1 MRERVRPAGAAVT
14 RVRFLGPDTDAYVAS
29 VERHAREFEERSGI
43 ELEVRIVPSDLYF
56 SNRIEHLLD
65 GDGAADV
72 FMSGPVLL
80 WEHVGSGF
88 VQPLDDLLERASDT
102 YDPDD
107 FVAPLVRCNRWSG
120 RFGDPLGEGPLLEI
134 PVNCESYNLAFV
146 PEVLDRAGVEVPGT
160 WEQYFATARRVVERT
175 NGQVR
180 GFAQRGTGAW
190 HTMYTG
196 FATQL
201 WSYGARDFVDG
212 RCAIASPE
220 SVRATTDFLAAL
232 GDAGPTDWPDQ
243 RWYELAMDFGRGRYG
258 LIVDSDHYV
267 AFFEDP
273 STSELAGDIGYALP
287 PVGPT
292 GERRPNL
299 WTWSVV
305 MNSRARDRDAAWRF
319 VEWATGGEFLHRSTF
334 EGNMN
339 PTRRSIWDDERFRA
353 HTASWGAFHDVARTL
368 IEHEAAVLVT
378 PAPNYIAIATRWVEA
393 LLDAFAGRAAVEDAL
408 VAAAA
413 DIDALT

>member
-1 MRERVRPAGAAVT
+1 VT

-102 YDPDD
+102 YDADD

-175 NGQVR
+175 NGEVR

-201 WSYGARDFVDG
+201 WSYGACDFVDG

-232 GDAGPTDWPDQ
+232 RDAGPTGWPDQ

-267 AFFEDP
+267 AFFEDA
-273 STSELAGDIGYALP
+273 STSELAGAIGYAPP

-378 PAPNYIAIATRWVEA
+378 PARNYIAIATRWVEA
-393 LLDAFAGRAAVEDAL
+393 LLDAFGGRATVDDAL

-413 DIDALT
+413 DIDAMT

>member
-1 MRERVRPAGAAVT
+1 M

-29 VERHAREFEERSGI
+29 VDRHASEFVERTGI
-43 ELEVRIVPSDLYF
+43 ELDVRIVPSDLYF

-65 GDGAADV
+65 GDDAADV

-80 WEHVGSGF
+80 WEHLASGF
-88 VQPLDDLLERASDT
+88 VQPLDELLDGASDT
-102 YDPDD
+102 YEAAD
-107 FVAPLVRCNRWSG
+107 FIESLLHCNRWSG
-120 RFGDPLGEGPLLEI
+120 RFGDPLGAGPLLEI
-134 PVNCESYNLAFV
+134 PVNCESYNLAYV
-146 PEVLDRAGVEVPGT
+146 PEVLDRAGVDVPGT

-175 NGQVR
+175 NGEVR

-201 WSYGARDFVDG
+201 WSYGGCDFEDG
-212 RCAIASPE
+212 RCAIASPA
-220 SVRATTDFLAAL
+220 SVRATEDLLAAL
-232 GDAGPTDWPDQ
+232 HDAGPTDWPEQ
-243 RWYELAMDFGRGRYG
+243 RWYELAMDFGQGRYG

-267 AFFEDP
+267 AYFEDP
-273 STSELAGDIGYALP
+273 AVSPLAGRISYALP

-305 MNSRARDRDAAWRF
+305 MNTRARDVDSAWRF
-319 VEWATGGEFLHRSTF
+319 MEWATGTPFLLRSAF

-339 PTRRSIWDDERFRA
+339 PTRRSIWDDERFQA
-353 HTASWGAFHDVARTL
+353 HTSPWGAFHDVARTL
-368 IEHEAAVLVT
+368 IERDASVLVT
-378 PAPNYIAIATRWVEA
+378 PAANYIGIAARWVEA
-393 LLDAFAGRAAVEDAL
+393 LLIAYVGRADVAEAL
-408 VAAAA
+408 TAAAA
-413 DIDALT
+413 DIDALL

>member
-1 MRERVRPAGAAVT
+1 
-14 RVRFLGPDTDAYVAS
+14 
-29 VERHAREFEERSGI
+29 
-43 ELEVRIVPSDLYF
+43 
-56 SNRIEHLLD
+56 
-65 GDGAADV
+65 
-72 FMSGPVLL
+72 MSGPVLL
-80 WEHVGSGF
+80 WEHLASGF
-88 VQPLDDLLERASDT
+88 VQSLDDLLERSSGT
-102 YDPDD
+102 YDADD
-107 FVAPLVRCNRWSG
+107 FFEPLLRCNRWTG
-120 RFGDPLGEGPLLEI
+120 RFGDPLGDGPLLEI
-134 PVNCESYNLAFV
+134 PVNCESYNLAYV
-146 PEVLDRAGVEVPGT
+146 PEVLDRAGVDVPGT

-175 NGQVR
+175 NGDVR
-180 GFAQRGTGAW
+180 GFAQRGTRAW

-212 RCAIASPE
+212 RCALASPE

-232 GDAGPTDWPDQ
+232 GEAGPTDWPDQ

-273 STSELAGDIGYALP
+273 ATSDLAGGIGYALP

-305 MNSRARDRDAAWRF
+305 MNSRARDRETAWRF
-319 VEWATGGEFLHRSTF
+319 VEWATGAEFLHRSTF

-353 HTASWGAFHDVARTL
+353 HTAPWGAFHDVARTL

-378 PAPNYIAIATRWVEA
+378 PAPNYIEIATRWVEA
-393 LLDAFAGRAAVEDAL
+393 LLDAFAGRADVEEAL

>member
-1 MRERVRPAGAAVT
+1 VT

-29 VERHAREFEERSGI
+29 VERHVPEFEERTGI
-43 ELEVRIVPSDLYF
+43 ELDVRIVPSDLYF

-65 GDGAADV
+65 GDDAADV

-80 WEHVGSGF
+80 WEHLASGF
-88 VQPLDDLLERASDT
+88 VEPLDDSLERASDA
-102 YDPDD
+102 YHADD
-107 FVAPLVRCNRWSG
+107 FLEPLVRSNRWTG

-134 PVNCESYNLAFV
+134 PVNCESYNLAYV

-175 NGQVR
+175 NGEVR

-201 WSYGARDFVDG
+201 WSYGASDFVDG

-232 GDAGPTDWPDQ
+232 RDAGPTEWPDQ

-273 STSELAGDIGYALP
+273 STSELAGGIGYAPP

-319 VEWATGGEFLHRSTF
+319 VEWATGAEFLHRSTF

-353 HTASWGAFHDVARTL
+353 HTVSWGAFHDVARTL

-378 PAPNYIAIATRWVEA
+378 PARNYIAIATRWVEA
-393 LLDAFAGRAAVEDAL
+393 LLDAFAGRANVEDAL

-413 DIDALT
+413 DIDAMA

>member
-1 MRERVRPAGAAVT
+1 MT

-29 VERHAREFEERSGI
+29 VERHAREFEEQSAI

-65 GDGAADV
+65 GDDAADV

-80 WEHVGSGF
+80 WEHLASGF

-102 YDPDD
+102 YDADD
-107 FVAPLVRCNRWSG
+107 FFDPLLHCNRWTG
-120 RFGDPLGEGPLLEI
+120 RFGDPLGNGSLLEI
-134 PVNCESYNLAFV
+134 PVNCESYNLAYV
-146 PEVLDRAGVEVPGT
+146 PEVLDRAGVDVPAT
-160 WEQYFATARRVVERT
+160 WEQYFASARVVVERT
-175 NGQVR
+175 NGEVR
-180 GFAQRGTGAW
+180 GFAQRGTDAW

-212 RCAIASPE
+212 RCALASPE
-220 SVRATTDFLAAL
+220 SVRATTDFLTAL
-232 GDAGPTDWPDQ
+232 GDAGPTDWLEQ
-243 RWYELAMDFGRGRYG
+243 RWYELAMDFGRGGYG

-273 STSELAGDIGYALP
+273 ATSNLAGGIGYALP

-305 MNSRARDRDAAWRF
+305 MNSRARDRETAWQF
-319 VEWATGGEFLHRSTF
+319 IEWATGAEFLRRSTF

-353 HTASWGAFHDVARTL
+353 HTASWGAFHDVSRTL

-378 PAPNYIAIATRWVEA
+378 PAPNYIAIATRWVAA
-393 LLDAFAGRAAVEDAL
+393 LLDAFTGRADVEEAL

>member
-1 MRERVRPAGAAVT
+1 VK

-29 VERHAREFEERSGI
+29 VERHAREFEEQSGI

-65 GDGAADV
+65 GNDAADV

-80 WEHVGSGF
+80 WEHLASGF
-88 VQPLDDLLERASDT
+88 VHPLDELLERASDT
-102 YDPDD
+102 YGADD
-107 FVAPLVRCNRWSG
+107 FFEPLVGCNRWTG
-120 RFGDPLGEGPLLEI
+120 RFGDPLGDGPLLEI
-134 PVNCESYNLAFV
+134 PVNCESYNLAYV
-146 PEVLDRAGVEVPGT
+146 PEVLDRAEVDVPAT
-160 WEQYFATARRVVERT
+160 WEQYFAMSRRVVERT
-175 NGQVR
+175 NGEVR
-180 GFAQRGTGAW
+180 GFAQRGTRAW

-201 WSYGARDFVDG
+201 WSCGVRDFVDG

-220 SVRATTDFLAAL
+220 SVRATADFIAAL
-232 GDAGPTDWPDQ
+232 GDAGPTDWPAQ

-273 STSELAGDIGYALP
+273 ATSDLAGRIGYALP

-292 GERRPNL
+292 GERQPNL
-299 WTWSVV
+299 WTWSVA
-305 MNSRARDRDAAWRF
+305 MNTRARDHDTAWRF
-319 VEWATGGEFLHRSTF
+319 IEWATGAEFLHRSTF

-339 PTRRSIWDDERFRA
+339 PTRRSIWDDERFIA
-353 HTASWGAFHDVARTL
+353 HTAPWGAFHDVARTL

-378 PAPNYIAIATRWVEA
+378 PAPNYLAIATRWVEA
-393 LLDAFAGRAAVEDAL
+393 LLDAFAGRSEIEEAL
-408 VAAAA
+408 VTAAA
-413 DIDALT
+413 DIDAVT

>member
-1 MRERVRPAGAAVT
+1 MT

-29 VERHAREFEERSGI
+29 VERHAREFEERTGI
-43 ELEVRIVPSDLYF
+43 ELDVRIVPSDLYF

-65 GDGAADV
+65 GDDAADV

-80 WEHVGSGF
+80 WEHLASGF

-102 YDPDD
+102 YHADD
-107 FVAPLVRCNRWSG
+107 FFEPLVRCNRWTG
-120 RFGDPLGEGPLLEI
+120 RFGDPLGDGPLLEI
-134 PVNCESYNLAFV
+134 PVNCESYNLAYV
-146 PEVLDRAGVEVPGT
+146 PEVLDRAGVEVPST
-160 WEQYFATARRVVERT
+160 WEQYFTTARRVVERT
-175 NGQVR
+175 NGEVR

-232 GDAGPTDWPDQ
+232 GDAGPTEWPDQ

-273 STSELAGDIGYALP
+273 STSELAGGIGYALP
-287 PVGPT
+287 PAGPT

-319 VEWATGGEFLHRSTF
+319 VEWATGAEFLHRSTF

-368 IEHEAAVLVT
+368 IEREAAVLVT
-378 PAPNYIAIATRWVEA
+378 PARNYIAIATRWVEA
-393 LLDAFAGRAAVEDAL
+393 LLDAFAGRANVEDAL

-413 DIDALT
+413 DIDAMT

>member
-1 MRERVRPAGAAVT
+1 VT

-29 VERHAREFEERSGI
+29 VERHAAEFEDRTGI
-43 ELEVRIVPSDLYF
+43 ELDVRIVPSDLYF

-80 WEHVGSGF
+80 WEHLASGF
-88 VQPLDDLLERASDT
+88 VQPLDDLLEHASDA
-102 YDPDD
+102 YDVDD
-107 FVAPLVRCNRWSG
+107 FLEPLLRCNRWTG
-120 RFGDPLGEGPLLEI
+120 RFGDPLGDGPLLEI
-134 PVNCESYNLAFV
+134 PVNCESYNLAYV
-146 PEVLDRAGVEVPGT
+146 PEVLDRAALEPPRT
-160 WEQYFATARRVVERT
+160 WEQYFAAARQVVERT
-175 NGQVR
+175 NGEVR

-212 RCAIASPE
+212 RCAIASPAG
-220 SVRATTDFLAAL
+220 VQATEDLLSAL
-232 GDAGPTDWPDQ
+232 RDAGPTDWADQ

-273 STSELAGDIGYALP
+273 ATSELAGRIEYALP

-305 MNSRARDRDAAWRF
+305 MNTRARDRDAAWQL
-319 VEWATGGEFLHRSTF
+319 VEWATGAEFLHRATF

-339 PTRRSIWDDERFRA
+339 PTRRSIWHDERFRA
-353 HTASWGAFHDVARTL
+353 STSSWGAFHDVAWRL
-368 IEHEAAVLVT
+368 VERDAEVLVT
-378 PAPNYIAIATRWVEA
+378 PAPNYLAIATRWVEA
-393 LLDAFAGRAAVEDAL
+393 LLDAFAGRAEVGEAL
-408 VAAAA
+408 AAAA
-413 DIDALT
+413 TDIDALL

>member
-1 MRERVRPAGAAVT
+1 VT

-65 GDGAADV
+65 GDEAADV

-80 WEHVGSGF
+80 WEHLASGF
-88 VQPLDDLLERASDT
+88 VQPLDDLLERASST
-102 YDPDD
+102 YDVDD
-107 FVAPLVRCNRWSG
+107 FFESLVRCNRWTG
-120 RFGDPLGEGPLLEI
+120 RFGDPLGDGPLLEI
-134 PVNCESYNLAFV
+134 PVNCESYNLAYV
-146 PEVLDRAGVEVPGT
+146 PEVLDRAGVDVPGT
-160 WEQYFATARRVVERT
+160 WEQYFATARRVVART
-175 NGQVR
+175 NGDVR
-180 GFAQRGTGAW
+180 GFAQRGTRAW

-212 RCAIASPE
+212 RCALASPE
-220 SVRATTDFLAAL
+220 SVRATTDFLTAL

-243 RWYELAMDFGRGRYG
+243 RWFELAMDFGRGRYG

-273 STSELAGDIGYALP
+273 AMSDIAGQIGYALP
-287 PVGPT
+287 PLGPT
-292 GERRPNL
+292 AERQPNL

-305 MNSRARDRDAAWRF
+305 MNSRARDRDTAWRF
-319 VEWATGGEFLHRSTF
+319 VEWATGAEFLHRSTF

-353 HTASWGAFHDVARTL
+353 HTATWGAFHDVARTL

-393 LLDAFAGRAAVEDAL
+393 LLDAFAGRADVEEAL